1 MFQQVALMN
10 AFSNRKTAMVGWS
23 VGLAG
28 FVGLQMFSDQNDCL
42 KLYVRG
48 DRLTFRNNRITIFFQ
63 RKIVSIKNIKAKQ
76 RPTFVTFWVMSA
88 ISVSFQRFSF
98 VVSYLSLKDFLF
110 FVLNWGLSERK
121 VHLFL
126 LEVFD

>member
-28 FVGLQMFSDQNDCL
+28 FVGLQMFSDKNDCL

-76 RPTFVTFWVMSA
+76 RPTFVTF
-88 ISVSFQRFSF
+88 
-98 VVSYLSLKDFLF
+98 
-110 FVLNWGLSERK
+110 
-121 VHLFL
+121 
-126 LEVFD
+126 

>member
-48 DRLTFRNNRITIFFQ
+48 DRLTFRNNRITIFFSTKNCFHQ
-63 RKIVSIKNIKAKQ
+63 KYKSKAAAYFCNILSDVGNFSFVSKIFLCCELFK
-76 RPTFVTFWVMSA
+76 FE
-88 ISVSFQRFSF
+88 RFSF
-98 VVSYLSLKDFLF
+98 LCVKL
-110 FVLNWGLSERK
+110 GPQ
-121 VHLFL
+121 
-126 LEVFD
+126 